1 MQEEANKDMVDID
14 TSGPGA
20 EVELESSKVEE
31 VKDQPEEKV
40 EVEQEQPE
48 EKKLEKKDE
57 QKDEL
62 EEYSDSVK
70 RRINKL
76 TKKYREAERQKEEAI
91 EYARTM
97 VESSNKLKKQYS
109 NLRTGSLK
117 DKEEKISSSL
127 KAAYATLS
135 AAREANDLAS
145 EVQAQKEIAKLG
157 YEEARLIEQK
167 EYVAQTPINQRE
179 VNIAP
184 NRAKPS
190 QDPDPKAQDWASNN
204 KWFGKDTAMTYTAF
218 DLHTKLVDEEGYDP
232 QSDEYYSEIDK
243 RIRLEFPQKFDTKE
257 ERESTKPTQ
266 TVASAKRSVK
276 TSRKSVRLTPTEV
289 AIAKKLGVPLE
300 EYAKHKNTEV

>member
-1 MQEEANKDMVDID
+1 M
-14 TSGPGA
+14 
-20 EVELESSKVEE
+20 
-31 VKDQPEEKV
+31 
-40 EVEQEQPE
+40 
-48 EKKLEKKDE
+48 
-57 QKDEL
+57 
-62 EEYSDSVK
+62 
-70 RRINKL
+70 
-76 TKKYREAERQKEEAI
+76 REAERQKEEAI

-97 VESSNKLKKQYS
+97 KDSSDKLKKQYS
-109 NLRTGSLK
+109 NLRTGSLR

-157 YEEARLIEQK
+157 YEEARLTEQK
-167 EYVAQTPINQRE
+167 EYVAQNPINQRE

-184 NRAKPS
+184 NRAAPS

-232 QSDEYYSEIDK
+232 QSNEYYSEIDK

-266 TVASAKRSVK
+266 TVASARRSVK
-276 TSRKSVRLTPTEV
+276 SSRKSVRLTPTEV